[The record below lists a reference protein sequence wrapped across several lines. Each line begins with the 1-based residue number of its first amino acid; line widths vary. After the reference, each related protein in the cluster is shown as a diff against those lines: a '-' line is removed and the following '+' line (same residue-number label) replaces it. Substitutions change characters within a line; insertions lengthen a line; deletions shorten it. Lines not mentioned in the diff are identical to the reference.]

1 MDGLESRRD
10 VFVIAATNRPD
21 IIDPAMLRPGRLD
34 KLLYVPLPTPLEREQ
49 ILKTQTRST
58 PLSSDVVIATI
69 AADERCNRFSGADLA
84 ALVREA
90 SVASLH
96 EYFTAEEGL
105 QDAAIASGTSLSIS
119 TTTTTSTS
127 SSESKKSSRRR
138 FGSVHPVAEGVAG
151 DDAVKPNSSSV
162 LPSPIVCHR
171 HFLAAFAKVSPSVS
185 VADERQYNSLRTK
198 LRSTGAAKGAVD

>member
-1 MDGLESRRD
+1 
-10 VFVIAATNRPD
+10 
-21 IIDPAMLRPGRLD
+21 MLRPGRLD

-69 AADERCNRFSGADLA
+69 AADERCNRISGADLA

-105 QDAAIASGTSLSIS
+105 QDAAVAEQGGMSIS
-119 TTTTTSTS
+119 DSTTATTTTTKNSN
-127 SSESKKSSRRR
+127 ESKKPSRRR
-138 FGSVHPVAEGVAG
+138 FGSVHPIAVREGVAG
-151 DDAVKPNSSSV
+151 DSSIKLNNSSST

-171 HFLAAFAKVSPSVS
+171 HFLAAFSKVSPSVS

-198 LRSTGAAKGAVD
+198 LRSAGSAKGLEKSGE